1 MKNWKLLS
9 TIFQIMFVLL
19 VLFCFYY
26 LIAMLIS
33 ILIFVIEIFQFINRL
48 YKLLFMSE
56 INLMFTLYHIISLS
70 ISVLSRLCFISWSSP
85 PPLLLNWPCVQL
97 YLEVLNQIYTLKR
110 HIVYCWIH
118 FAKIYMKIP
127 SPNWHFLTFLL
138 FSLKNNVTSR
148 QGKQEN

>member
-19 VLFCFYY
+19 VLFFFYY

-48 YKLLFMSE
+48 YKLLFM
-56 INLMFTLYHIISLS
+56 S

-138 FSLKNNVTSR
+138 FSLKNNMTSR